1 MTSSPGEPVAVDGE
15 LPGDA
20 TGCGC
25 RVGRESSGSRSLALL
40 GALGLLAL
48 RARRRRHGR
57 IGEIDD
63 STTVPRSRPH
73 EAITRLHLQRHPG
86 PQRYA
91 YTLDSAGEV
100 EALALP
106 RGIKVVSRAMRPS
119 KPKNGAKPAGRGPEI
134 LRVLAVGPGV
144 VQNLESI
151 SAAFEALTGVTL
163 GPGDSPTPE
172 QWNAYLLM
180 QQAVLAVVDPSPE
193 HASWVEQALLPFTTS
208 HDASLCLV
216 MEEIVR
222 LAQADEGRLVGER
235 LTIRAYGR
243 PKVEPGAGGRKIT
256 YEATGAD
263 AVRTSL
269 ARADGA
275 FAQLTDEMIKK
286 ELGRKWEGQ
295 RAAPTVA
302 ARLALAV
309 GAFGCVRRSTEARE
323 VAVDRVAKEF
333 RLAESRFKKSHG
345 TRSRKGAAKADPATN
360 A

>member
-1 MTSSPGEPVAVDGE
+1 VVNGIILAIR
-15 LPGDA
+15 A
-20 TGCGC
+20 A
-25 RVGRESSGSRSLALL
+25 RVVVGSW
-40 GALGLLAL
+40 
-48 RARRRRHGR
+48 
-57 IGEIDD
+57 
-63 STTVPRSRPH
+63 
-73 EAITRLHLQRHPG
+73 
-86 PQRYA
+86 
-91 YTLDSAGEV
+91 
-100 EALALP
+100 
-106 RGIKVVSRAMRPS
+106 AMRPS
-119 KPKNGAKPAGRGPEI
+119 KPKNGAKPAGREPDI
-134 LRVLAVGPGV
+134 RRVLAVGPGV

-151 SAAFEALTGVTL
+151 GAAFEALTGVTL

-193 HASWVEQALLPFTTS
+193 HASWVEQALMPFTTS
-208 HDASLCLV
+208 HDASLCLL

-222 LAQADEGRLVGER
+222 LVQADEGRLVGER

-275 FAQLTDEMIKK
+275 FAQLTDDMIKK

-295 RAAPTVA
+295 RAVPTVA

-309 GAFGCVRRSTEARE
+309 GAFGYVRPSTEARE
-323 VAVDRVAKEF
+323 VAVERIAKEF

-345 TRSRKGAAKADPATN
+345 SRSRKPATKTDPANN
-360 A
+360 AT

>member
-1 MTSSPGEPVAVDGE
+1 
-15 LPGDA
+15 
-20 TGCGC
+20 
-25 RVGRESSGSRSLALL
+25 
-40 GALGLLAL
+40 
-48 RARRRRHGR
+48 
-57 IGEIDD
+57 
-63 STTVPRSRPH
+63 
-73 EAITRLHLQRHPG
+73 
-86 PQRYA
+86 
-91 YTLDSAGEV
+91 
-100 EALALP
+100 
-106 RGIKVVSRAMRPS
+106 MRPS
-119 KPKNGAKPAGRGPEI
+119 RPKNGSKPVSKPAGREPEI

-151 SAAFEALTGVTL
+151 GAAFKALTGVSL

-193 HASWVEQALLPFTTS
+193 HASWVEQALTPFTTS
-208 HDASLCLV
+208 HDANLCLV
-216 MEEIVR
+216 MEELVR

-243 PKVEPGAGGRKIT
+243 PKVEPGAGGGKVT

-269 ARADGA
+269 ARADAA

-302 ARLALAV
+302 AKLALAV
-309 GAFGCVRRSTEARE
+309 GAFGCVKGSTEARE
-323 VAVDRVAKEF
+323 VAIERVAKEF
-333 RLAESRFKKSHG
+333 RLAESRFKKPQG
-345 TRSRKGAAKADPATN
+345 NRSRKAAAKIDSGGNT
-360 A
+360 